1 VAKGMALWRVRPT
14 TALVAVAAVV
24 LAVAL
29 WRADPRAAAG
39 AMADLPPGHAAGV
52 VGMVLLAYALRFGK
66 WHLFLRRLGTG
77 VRPGRSLAVFAA
89 GLLMVVTPA
98 KVGEVWKALALREAD
113 GVPMPRGLAAVAMER
128 LTDLIAVVSLALLV
142 VATWANGAV
151 LAAAAVA
158 AFAAGL
164 AVLRWRTLWLGLLD
178 RLDARRPGGKA
189 AGFLRAVYQDT
200 HGLLAPAPLTAGA
213 ALGLVAWLLE
223 GLALAVLLDGLGVA
237 ADPLWAAGVFA
248 LGTLAGV
255 LSVLPGGLGTAEAG
269 MVGLLVAGG
278 VPAATA
284 LAATVLVRLL
294 TLGLG
299 ALLGG
304 AAYLAWVRRT
314 RPAVPIDR
322 AA

>member
-1 VAKGMALWRVRPT
+1 MARRRIRPT
-14 TALVAVAAVV
+14 ALLVAVAAVV

-29 WRADPRAAAG
+29 WRADPRAAG
-39 AMADLPPGHAAGV
+39 RAMANLPPLHAATV
-52 VGMVLLAYALRFGK
+52 VAMVLLAYTLRFGK
-66 WHLFLRRLGTG
+66 WHLFLRRLGVDVG
-77 VRPGRSLAVFAA
+77 AGRSAAVFTA

-98 KVGEVWKALALREAD
+98 KVGEVWKAMALRESD
-113 GVPMPRGLAAVAMER
+113 GVPVPRGLAAVALER
-128 LTDLIAVVSLALLV
+128 LTDLAAVLALALLV
-142 VATWANGAV
+142 VARLANGPL
-151 LAAAAVA
+151 LAAGAVA
-158 AFAAGL
+158 AFAVGL

-178 RLDARRPGGKA
+178 RVEARRPGSKA
-189 AGFLRAVYQDT
+189 AGFLRATYQDT
-200 HGLLAPAPLTAGA
+200 HGLLAPAPLAAGS

-223 GLALAVLLDGLGVA
+223 GLALGVLLDGLGVPVA
-237 ADPLWAAGVFA
+237 YLWAAGVFA
-248 LGTLAGV
+248 VGTLAGA

-304 AAYLAWVRRT
+304 VAYALWSRRA
-314 RPAVPIDR
+314 RAAVPIDR